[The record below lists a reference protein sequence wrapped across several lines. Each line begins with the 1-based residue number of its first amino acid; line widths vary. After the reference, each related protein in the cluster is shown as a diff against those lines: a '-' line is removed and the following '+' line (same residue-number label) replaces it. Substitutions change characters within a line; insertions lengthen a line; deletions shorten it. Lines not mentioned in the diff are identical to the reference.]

1 MPKGEKSVF
10 VSRNLARLLFAAL
23 LCAAV
28 ATAQQSPDTPQPQKD
43 KTSSGPRFHLINSF
57 TEVHAGQP
65 TSKLSAKEKF
75 MLANHFLGPFSFL
88 TAAGSAAVSQAA
100 NTNKAWGQ
108 GAEGYGKRYGAAF
121 TDAAI
126 NNYLGVAVFPSLLAQ
141 DPRYFSKGSGGFGSR
156 VVYAASRSLVTRGDS
171 GRSQFNMSNV
181 AAAFATG
188 AIGTAYYPDNER
200 EAGDVAVRG
209 AIRMGIGAAWNVLM
223 EFAPDVERKLFHRK

>member
-1 MPKGEKSVF
+1 MSLT
-10 VSRNLARLLFAAL
+10 RTIARLFCAAL

-28 ATAQQSPDTPQPQKD
+28 AAAQQAPDAPQPQ
-43 KTSSGPRFHLINSF
+43 SGQTVGGSRFHLINSF
-57 TEVHAGQP
+57 REVGAGQQAM
-65 TSKLSAKEKF
+65 KLSTKEKF

-126 NNYLGVAVFPSLLAQ
+126 NNYLGVAVFPALLAQ

-156 VVYAASRSLVTRGDS
+156 VAYAASRALVTRGDS
-171 GRSQFNMSNV
+171 GRSQFNLSNV
-181 AAAFATG
+181 AASFATG
-188 AIGTAYYPDNER
+188 AISTAYYPDNER
-200 EAGDVAVRG
+200 EPGDAAVRG
-209 AIRMGIGAAWNVLM
+209 AIRLGIGAAWNVLM
-223 EFAPDVERKLFHRK
+223 EFAPDVERKLFHRQ